1 MSSARVELS
10 STSVAV
16 GAIIIKKEEPS
27 SHSTTP
33 HPDGEENQPQI
44 EVIPCKVCGDKSS
57 GVHYGVITCEGC
69 KGFFRRSQSSVTN
82 YQCPRQK
89 NCTVD
94 RVNRNRCQY
103 CRLKK
108 CMELGMSRDA
118 VKFGRMSKKQREKV
132 EDEVCMSLPYV
143 CECLRKTSSSSELP
157 QDDGMSD
164 FRHVVVTSSRTQ
176 ISNADPVVSIVCL
189 ASAFTQVYPSG
200 CQSIVVLSCSREPPE
215 NTVVRLHKQMQE
227 ATGIPYMY
235 GEYSPPSQQ
244 PSTYAAPGYE
254 TGLYPHYAQGAY
266 AHAVAAAPISYPS
279 HSYGVAQ
286 QGAVPASNGG
296 FPSPQL
302 SSAAEEDTA
311 AKIVAAFETT
321 HTQMR
326 NMNPN
331 PTIVDVNRFASITK
345 WCWHYETGLYPHYAQ
360 GAYAHAVAAAPISY
374 PSHSY
379 GVAQQGA
386 VPASNGGFPSP
397 QLSSAA
403 EEDTAAKIVAAFETT
418 HTQMRNMNPNPT
430 IVDVNRFASI
440 NRVGIWRQFAADL
453 TTVIQAIIE
462 FAKMIDGFMRLGQEE
477 QIHLL
482 KGGVFEL
489 AVVELSSRYSPE
501 TQTLSMDNI
510 NRVGIWRQFAADL
523 TTVIQ
528 AIIEFA
534 KMIDGFMRLGQEE
547 QIHLLKG
554 GVFELAVVELSSRY
568 SPETQ
573 TLSMDNIVLPLHNL
587 TITDQIEA
595 TLNSVIHRVLIRFSL
610 LIVEKTTVVL
620 VRFVQEFHQCLHD
633 LAVCQLTS
641 SEVALLC
648 AILLLEPASTEQ
660 ATCERLRSVLAQS
673 LAARVGSDA
682 QRVWDT
688 LPRLKQTAH
697 LHLILLGQ
705 LRAQFPAET
714 EAGLPALY
722 KELFSIDP

>member
-10 STSVAV
+10 STSVAI
-16 GAIIIKKEEPS
+16 GPIIVKKEDSTSIS
-27 SHSTTP
+27 SSPVLPT
-33 HPDGEENQPQI
+33 PDGVENQPQI

-132 EDEVCMSLPYV
+132 EDEV
-143 CECLRKTSSSSELP
+143 
-157 QDDGMSD
+157 
-164 FRHVVVTSSRTQ
+164 
-176 ISNADPVVSIVCL
+176 
-189 ASAFTQVYPSG
+189 
-200 CQSIVVLSCSREPPE
+200 
-215 NTVVRLHKQMQE
+215 RLHKQMQE

-244 PSTYAAPGYE
+244 SSYAAPGYE

-266 AHAVAAAPISYPS
+266 AAHAVAAAPISYPS

-331 PTIVDVNRFASITK
+331 PTIVDVNRFASIDF
-345 WCWHYETGLYPHYAQ
+345 Q
-360 GAYAHAVAAAPISY
+360 
-374 PSHSY
+374 
-379 GVAQQGA
+379 
-386 VPASNGGFPSP
+386 
-397 QLSSAA
+397 
-403 EEDTAAKIVAAFETT
+403 
-418 HTQMRNMNPNPT
+418 
-430 IVDVNRFASI
+430 
-440 NRVGIWRQFAADL
+440 NRVGIWRQFAVDL

-489 AVVELSSRYSPE
+489 A
-501 TQTLSMDNI
+501 I
-510 NRVGIWRQFAADL
+510 
-523 TTVIQ
+523 
-528 AIIEFA
+528 
-534 KMIDGFMRLGQEE
+534 
-547 QIHLLKG
+547 
-554 GVFELAVVELSSRY
+554 VELSSRY

-587 TITDQIEA
+587 NITDQIEA
-595 TLNSVIHRVLIRFSL
+595 ILLYPVEEKLPYSLRLLMLLLSVQ
-610 LIVEKTTVVL
+610 

-633 LAVCQLTS
+633 LAVCQMTS

-648 AILLLEPASTEQ
+648 AVLLLEPASTEQ
-660 ATCERLRSVLAQS
+660 ATCERLRGVLAQS
-673 LAARVGSDA
+673 LAARVGNDA

>member
-1 MSSARVELS
+1 MSRRFAWRTQYPRLLGRGIPPKANARLDDVDNSPAWAGSSRVFPDLLESMSSARVELS

-16 GAIIIKKEEPS
+16 GAIIVKKEEPS
-27 SHSTTP
+27 STTGP
-33 HPDGEENQPQI
+33 THAEGEENQPQI

-132 EDEVCMSLPYV
+132 
-143 CECLRKTSSSSELP
+143 
-157 QDDGMSD
+157 
-164 FRHVVVTSSRTQ
+164 
-176 ISNADPVVSIVCL
+176 
-189 ASAFTQVYPSG
+189 
-200 CQSIVVLSCSREPPE
+200 
-215 NTVVRLHKQMQE
+215 RLHKQMQE

-244 PSTYAAPGYE
+244 SSYVAPGYE

-286 QGAVPASNGG
+286 QGTVPASNGG

-326 NMNPN
+326 NLNPN
-331 PTIVDVNRFASITK
+331 PTIVDVNRFASID
-345 WCWHYETGLYPHYAQ
+345 
-360 GAYAHAVAAAPISY
+360 
-374 PSHSY
+374 
-379 GVAQQGA
+379 
-386 VPASNGGFPSP
+386 FP
-397 QLSSAA
+397 
-403 EEDTAAKIVAAFETT
+403 
-418 HTQMRNMNPNPT
+418 
-430 IVDVNRFASI
+430 

-489 AVVELSSRYSPE
+489 A
-501 TQTLSMDNI
+501 I
-510 NRVGIWRQFAADL
+510 
-523 TTVIQ
+523 
-528 AIIEFA
+528 
-534 KMIDGFMRLGQEE
+534 
-547 QIHLLKG
+547 
-554 GVFELAVVELSSRY
+554 VELSSRY

-587 TITDQIEA
+587 NITDQIE
-595 TLNSVIHRVLIRFSL
+595 
-610 LIVEKTTVVL
+610 

-648 AILLLEPASTEQ
+648 AVLLLEPASTEQ
-660 ATCERLRSVLAQS
+660 ATCERLRTVLAQS
-673 LAARVGSDA
+673 LAARVGGDA

-688 LPRLKQTAH
+688 LPRIRTCLPTFHEERASLTVSTARN
-697 LHLILLGQ
+697 LCTVFFFFKI
-705 LRAQFPAET
+705 
-714 EAGLPALY
+714 
-722 KELFSIDP
+722 SIVLAFTPFTRVAVT

>member
-10 STSVAV
+10 STTVAV

-27 SHSTTP
+27 STTNSQAE
-33 HPDGEENQPQI
+33 GEENQPQI

-132 EDEVCMSLPYV
+132 EDEVCMCLPY
-143 CECLRKTSSSSELP
+143 
-157 QDDGMSD
+157 
-164 FRHVVVTSSRTQ
+164 
-176 ISNADPVVSIVCL
+176 
-189 ASAFTQVYPSG
+189 
-200 CQSIVVLSCSREPPE
+200 
-215 NTVVRLHKQMQE
+215 VRLHKQMQE

-244 PSTYAAPGYE
+244 SSYAAPGYE

-286 QGAVPASNGG
+286 QG
-296 FPSPQL
+296 
-302 SSAAEEDTA
+302 T
-311 AKIVAAFETT
+311 
-321 HTQMR
+321 
-326 NMNPN
+326 
-331 PTIVDVNRFASITK
+331 
-345 WCWHYETGLYPHYAQ
+345 
-360 GAYAHAVAAAPISY
+360 
-374 PSHSY
+374 
-379 GVAQQGA
+379 

-440 NRVGIWRQFAADL
+440 NRIGIWRQFAADL

-489 AVVELSSRYSPE
+489 A
-501 TQTLSMDNI
+501 I
-510 NRVGIWRQFAADL
+510 
-523 TTVIQ
+523 
-528 AIIEFA
+528 
-534 KMIDGFMRLGQEE
+534 
-547 QIHLLKG
+547 
-554 GVFELAVVELSSRY
+554 VELSSRY

-587 TITDQIEA
+587 NITDQIE
-595 TLNSVIHRVLIRFSL
+595 
-610 LIVEKTTVVL
+610 

-648 AILLLEPASTEQ
+648 AVLLLEPASTEQ
-660 ATCERLRSVLAQS
+660 TTCERLRTVLAQS
-673 LAARVGSDA
+673 LAARVGTDA

>member
-1 MSSARVELS
+1 
-10 STSVAV
+10 
-16 GAIIIKKEEPS
+16 
-27 SHSTTP
+27 
-33 HPDGEENQPQI
+33 
-44 EVIPCKVCGDKSS
+44 
-57 GVHYGVITCEGC
+57 
-69 KGFFRRSQSSVTN
+69 
-82 YQCPRQK
+82 
-89 NCTVD
+89 
-94 RVNRNRCQY
+94 
-103 CRLKK
+103 
-108 CMELGMSRDA
+108 MSRDA

-132 EDEVCMSLPYV
+132 EDEV
-143 CECLRKTSSSSELP
+143 
-157 QDDGMSD
+157 
-164 FRHVVVTSSRTQ
+164 
-176 ISNADPVVSIVCL
+176 
-189 ASAFTQVYPSG
+189 
-200 CQSIVVLSCSREPPE
+200 
-215 NTVVRLHKQMQE
+215 RLHKQLQE
-227 ATGIPYMY
+227 ASGIPYMY
-235 GEYSPPSQQ
+235 GEYSPPAQQ
-244 PSTYAAPGYE
+244 TSYAAPGYE

-286 QGAVPASNGG
+286 QG
-296 FPSPQL
+296 
-302 SSAAEEDTA
+302 T
-311 AKIVAAFETT
+311 
-321 HTQMR
+321 
-326 NMNPN
+326 
-331 PTIVDVNRFASITK
+331 
-345 WCWHYETGLYPHYAQ
+345 
-360 GAYAHAVAAAPISY
+360 
-374 PSHSY
+374 
-379 GVAQQGA
+379 

-489 AVVELSSRYSPE
+489 A
-501 TQTLSMDNI
+501 I
-510 NRVGIWRQFAADL
+510 
-523 TTVIQ
+523 
-528 AIIEFA
+528 
-534 KMIDGFMRLGQEE
+534 
-547 QIHLLKG
+547 
-554 GVFELAVVELSSRY
+554 VELSSRY

-587 TITDQIEA
+587 NITDQIE
-595 TLNSVIHRVLIRFSL
+595 
-610 LIVEKTTVVL
+610 

-633 LAVCQLTS
+633 LAVCQMTS

-648 AILLLEPASTEQ
+648 SVLLLEPASSEQ
-660 ATCERLRSVLAQS
+660 ATCERLRGVLAQS

>member
-16 GAIIIKKEEPS
+16 GPVIIKKDDT
-27 SHSTTP
+27 STTSTITT
-33 HPDGEENQPQI
+33 PDGEENQLFNSITSVETRTISAQI

-89 NCTVD
+89 NCTKNSQQYEIL

-132 EDEVCMSLPYV
+132 EDEVCMFLPLV
-143 CECLRKTSSSSELP
+143 CAVCMQEFAVFDDD
-157 QDDGMSD
+157 DDGGIMRD
-164 FRHVVVTSSRTQ
+164 D
-176 ISNADPVVSIVCL
+176 NKL
-189 ASAFTQVYPSG
+189 
-200 CQSIVVLSCSREPPE
+200 
-215 NTVVRLHKQMQE
+215 VRLHKQMQE
-227 ATGIPYMY
+227 ATGMPYMY
-235 GEYSPPSQQ
+235 SEYSPPSQQ
-244 PSTYAAPGYE
+244 PSYAASGYE

-286 QGAVPASNGG
+286 QGTVPASSGG

-331 PTIVDVNRFASITK
+331 PTIVDVNRFAS
-345 WCWHYETGLYPHYAQ
+345 L
-360 GAYAHAVAAAPISY
+360 
-374 PSHSY
+374 
-379 GVAQQGA
+379 
-386 VPASNGGFPSP
+386 
-397 QLSSAA
+397 
-403 EEDTAAKIVAAFETT
+403 
-418 HTQMRNMNPNPT
+418 
-430 IVDVNRFASI
+430 NRI
-440 NRVGIWRQFAADL
+440 GIWRQFAADL

-462 FAKMIDGFMRLGQEE
+462 FAKMIDVFMRLGQEE

-489 AVVELSSRYSPE
+489 A
-501 TQTLSMDNI
+501 I
-510 NRVGIWRQFAADL
+510 
-523 TTVIQ
+523 
-528 AIIEFA
+528 
-534 KMIDGFMRLGQEE
+534 
-547 QIHLLKG
+547 
-554 GVFELAVVELSSRY
+554 VELSSRY

-587 TITDQIEA
+587 NITDQIE
-595 TLNSVIHRVLIRFSL
+595 
-610 LIVEKTTVVL
+610 
-620 VRFVQEFHQCLHD
+620 VRFVQELHQCLHD
-633 LAVCQLTS
+633 LAICQLTS

-648 AILLLEPASTEQ
+648 AVLLLEPASTEQ

-673 LAARVGSDA
+673 LAARVGNDA

-705 LRAQFPAET
+705 LRVQFPSET

>member
-16 GAIIIKKEEPS
+16 GAIIIKKEECPS
-27 SHSTTP
+27 PTTIRTA
-33 HPDGEENQPQI
+33 DGEENQRISYVELIIVVFSAQI

-94 RVNRNRCQY
+94 RWLLLKLLFASLVACLEQRLSSRVNRNRCQY

-132 EDEVCMSLPYV
+132 EDEV
-143 CECLRKTSSSSELP
+143 
-157 QDDGMSD
+157 
-164 FRHVVVTSSRTQ
+164 
-176 ISNADPVVSIVCL
+176 
-189 ASAFTQVYPSG
+189 
-200 CQSIVVLSCSREPPE
+200 
-215 NTVVRLHKQMQE
+215 RLHKQMQE
-227 ATGIPYMY
+227 ATGVPYMY
-235 GEYSPPSQQ
+235 SEYSPPSQQ
-244 PSTYAAPGYE
+244 SSYVAPGYE

-286 QGAVPASNGG
+286 QGTVPASNGG

-331 PTIVDVNRFASITK
+331 PTIVDVNRFAS
-345 WCWHYETGLYPHYAQ
+345 LD
-360 GAYAHAVAAAPISY
+360 
-374 PSHSY
+374 
-379 GVAQQGA
+379 
-386 VPASNGGFPSP
+386 FP
-397 QLSSAA
+397 
-403 EEDTAAKIVAAFETT
+403 
-418 HTQMRNMNPNPT
+418 
-430 IVDVNRFASI
+430 NRI
-440 NRVGIWRQFAADL
+440 GIWRQFAADL

-482 KGGVFEL
+482 KEFKYLYSGGVFEL
-489 AVVELSSRYSPE
+489 A
-501 TQTLSMDNI
+501 I
-510 NRVGIWRQFAADL
+510 
-523 TTVIQ
+523 
-528 AIIEFA
+528 
-534 KMIDGFMRLGQEE
+534 
-547 QIHLLKG
+547 
-554 GVFELAVVELSSRY
+554 VELSSRY

-587 TITDQIEA
+587 NITDQIE
-595 TLNSVIHRVLIRFSL
+595 
-610 LIVEKTTVVL
+610 

-633 LAVCQLTS
+633 LAVCQMTS

-648 AILLLEPASTEQ
+648 AVLLLEPASTEQ